1 MHYNYFMRMERKHK
15 TLINGEGLDLDKGFL
30 SAIDATLNGVVL
42 VDALQADYPI
52 IYVNSAFEKMTG
64 YQKSEVVGTN
74 CRMLQGPE
82 TSEEKLKSLKAAVY
96 NGRHFQSK
104 ILNYRK
110 DGSKFWNDLTISPIH
125 NDYDEVIG
133 FVGIQNDV
141 TFQVLMA
148 QELEEKIIS
157 LNKTKESLDA
167 ANKTLKEIA
176 YTDPLTKLATR
187 RLFDDRLK
195 LSLARSKRTGKPL
208 ALAFID
214 LDDFKRINDTFGHDI
229 GDKALCHVA
238 DILNSQIRETDT
250 LARIGGDEYLLLFD
264 TFNSKGDVFEICK
277 RISAQLSIPFKSGD
291 ISLQLSLS
299 MGTSFYPED
308 GEDAKKLIISAD
320 FNMYENK
327 KSKS

>member
-1 MHYNYFMRMERKHK
+1 MITKQQIH
-15 TLINGEGLDLDKGFL
+15 TPIVGEHLDLDKGLL

-42 VDALQADYPI
+42 VDALQPDYPI
-52 IYVNSAFEKMTG
+52 VYVNSAFEKMTG
-64 YQKSEVVGTN
+64 YQSSEVVGTN
-74 CRMLQGPE
+74 CRMLQGPK
-82 TSEEKLKSLKAAVY
+82 TCEEKLKSLKASVY

-110 DGSKFWNDLTISPIH
+110 DGSTFWNDLTISPIH
-125 NDYDEVIG
+125 NDYDEVVG

-141 TFQVLMA
+141 TFQVLMG
-148 QELEEKIIS
+148 QDLEEKIIS
-157 LNKTKESLDA
+157 LQKTKQSLDA

-195 LSLARSKRTGKPL
+195 LSLARSKRSGKPL

-229 GDKALCHVA
+229 GDKALCYVA
-238 DILNSQIRETDT
+238 DVINSQIRETDT

-264 TFNSKGDVFEICK
+264 TFLRKEDVFEICK
-277 RISAQLSIPFKSGD
+277 RISAKFSKPFVSGD
-291 ISLQLSLS
+291 VSLQLSLS
-299 MGTSFYPED
+299 IGTAFYPED

-320 FNMYENK
+320 FNMYKNK
-327 KSKS
+327 KLKP